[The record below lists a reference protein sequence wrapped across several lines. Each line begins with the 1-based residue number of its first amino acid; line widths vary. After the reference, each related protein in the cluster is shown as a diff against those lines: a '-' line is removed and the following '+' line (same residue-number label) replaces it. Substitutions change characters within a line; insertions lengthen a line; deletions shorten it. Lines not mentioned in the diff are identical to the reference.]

1 MRGFGL
7 RVPPGSGAT
16 HTHHGRGRPLA
27 MARRLGWGVAD
38 QAVSS
43 MSNFILGIVVARSLG
58 AEGFGAF
65 SLAYVTYAFVL
76 SGTRG
81 LSTDPLVVRFSGPDT
96 PAWRRAV
103 SASTATA
110 LTLGMATG
118 MGCMVVGL
126 ALHGSLGLTYIAL
139 GACLPLLLLQDSW
152 RFVFFSVGRP
162 AQALLNDLVWGVLL
176 AGALAGLLAVDRISA
191 VTCIAAFGVTAG
203 LAAGFGYLQAGIVP
217 RPSETRAWM
226 VDHKA
231 LGGRYLI
238 ENVAV
243 GGARQ
248 IRFVALGAFAGLAA
262 VGEVRAAEILMGPF
276 LVMLMGLS
284 QVAVPEGAQVL
295 ARAPHRLGTFCFLLG
310 AVQAVAALVWG
321 FLILGLL
328 GQGLGDLLLGPI
340 WHSAAALVPILMIQL
355 FMAAFEI
362 GAAAGVR
369 ALGAA
374 PRSLVAQVTFAGL
387 YLVGGTVGGVI
398 DGARGS
404 CWGVALA
411 TTIGAA
417 VWWVQLRRGLADHMR
432 GLAELA
438 ERCDPTQ
445 AVAR

>member
-203 LAAGFGYLQAGIVP
+203 LAAGFGFLQAGIVP

-248 IRFVALGAFAGLAA
+248 IRFVAPAPSRAWRRSARSGRGDPDGPVPRDAHGPEPGGRARGRAGA
-262 VGEVRAAEILMGPF
+262 GP
-276 LVMLMGLS
+276 
-284 QVAVPEGAQVL
+284 
-295 ARAPHRLGTFCFLLG
+295 
-310 AVQAVAALVWG
+310 
-321 FLILGLL
+321 
-328 GQGLGDLLLGPI
+328 
-340 WHSAAALVPILMIQL
+340 
-355 FMAAFEI
+355 
-362 GAAAGVR
+362 
-369 ALGAA
+369 GAA
-374 PRSLVAQVTFAGL
+374 PPRHVLLPARSGPGSRGPGVGLPHPGPARPGTRRPAARPDLALGGSAGAHPDDPAPHGCVRDRRGRRRTRTRRRTRSLVAQVTFAGL

-417 VWWVQLRRGLADHMR
+417 VWWVQLRCGLADHMR